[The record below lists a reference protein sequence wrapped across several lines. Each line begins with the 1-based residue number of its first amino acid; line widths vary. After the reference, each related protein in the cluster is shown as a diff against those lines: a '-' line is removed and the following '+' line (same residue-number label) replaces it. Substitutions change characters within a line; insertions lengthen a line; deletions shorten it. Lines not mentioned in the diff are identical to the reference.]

1 MDISWVE
8 VDPASDF
15 PLNNLPWGVFS
26 PAAAA
31 AATSP
36 ADGTAA
42 AAAAPAPR
50 IGVALGDWVVDV
62 AALAARLPDAFPA
75 EAVAALGAPTL
86 NPFMALRAPTWRS
99 TRAALQSLL
108 RKRDAAGGAPIND
121 ALHDDAALRDA
132 VLHRRADVTM
142 HLPATIGDYT
152 DFYSS
157 RAHATNVG
165 TMFRGAENALMP
177 NWLHLPVG
185 YHGRASSVV
194 VSGTPVR
201 RPVGQV
207 APPPGGEAAGP
218 SLRPCA
224 LLDFELEAAA
234 FVGGPGNPLGEPIS
248 IDDAPDALFGVV
260 LMNDWSAR
268 DVQKWEYVPLGPFTA
283 KSFATTISPWVV
295 PLDALAPFRVPAPP
309 QTDPPPLPYLVP
321 AGGRTVL
328 DVALTVGIRGAGA
341 AAAAT
346 VTESNM
352 RHLYWTFE
360 QQVAH
365 HTVTGCN
372 LRAGDLLA
380 TGTISGEAERSR
392 GSLLEL
398 SWKGTK
404 EVDLGEAGGT
414 RKFLRDGDEVVMGG
428 YCQGDGYRVGFG
440 ECSGVVTPA
449 RKV

>member
-15 PLNNLPWGVFS
+15 PLNSLPWGVFS
-26 PAAAA
+26 PGAAPAAA
-31 AATSP
+31 
-36 ADGTAA
+36 G
-42 AAAAPAPR
+42 APR

-62 AALAARLPDAFPA
+62 AALAARLPDALPDV
-75 EAVAALGAPTL
+75 AVAALGAPTL
-86 NPFMALRAPTWRS
+86 NPLMALGQPAWRA
-99 TRAALQSLL
+99 TRAALQALL
-108 RKRDAAGGAPIND
+108 RSRDTAGGAPVND
-121 ALHDDAALRDA
+121 ALHDDTALRDA
-132 VLHRRADVTM
+132 VLHRRSDVTM

-165 TMFRGAENALMP
+165 TMFRGPDNALMP

-207 APPPGGEAAGP
+207 APAGEGGGGGGP

-224 LLDFELEAAA
+224 LLDFELEAAVL
-234 FVGGPGNPLGEPIS
+234 VGGPGNPLGEPVA
-248 IDDAPDALFGVV
+248 IDDAAAALFGVV

-295 PLDALAPFRVPAPP
+295 SLDALAPFRVPAPP
-309 QTDPPPLPYLVP
+309 QEDPSPLPYLIP
-321 AGGRTVL
+321 TGGRTVL
-328 DVALTVGIRGAGA
+328 DVALTVGIRGEGMA
-341 AAAAT
+341 APAT

-372 LRAGDLLA
+372 LRPGDLLA
-380 TGTISGEAERSR
+380 TGTISGEGEHAR

-404 EVDLGEAGGT
+404 EVDLGGGVT
-414 RKFLRDGDEVVMGG
+414 RKFLRDGDEVFMGG

-440 ECSGVVTPA
+440 ECRGVVTPA